1 VIVELRE
8 RFNRN
13 FDEAR
18 HLAMCDGL
26 ARRCGGPI
34 EFRLSETPCFIP
46 GSVATEIV
54 SAARTLIGQL
64 LDNPAYLAAAE
75 ALVPPEFRIAG
86 GETRPTFF
94 QVDFGLVRT
103 SAGIEG
109 RLVELQSFPSLY
121 AFQMLLAETVR
132 DTWGPPTLNPFLG
145 GLTRQQYIDIVGRAI
160 LGSHDPEEVVLIE
173 FEPDRQKTR
182 PDFVATES
190 LWGVRHVDF
199 RSLEREGRRLFART
213 DGRRTEVKRIYNRV
227 IPDELQKRGLTWPFP
242 PDADLD
248 VEWAGG
254 PDWYCRVSKFA
265 LPWLY
270 HPWVPRT
277 CFLSDVANLPA
288 DRQTWVLKPL
298 LSFAGG
304 GILFAPTD
312 EQLAAIPQDQHSQFV
327 VQERVSFAPL
337 VDTPHGQTQLEIRVM
352 LVRDG
357 DDYRAV
363 LPLGRMGRG
372 LMMGVDHNKGLS
384 WVGAAAVLIDESC

>member
-1 VIVELRE
+1 MIAELRE
-8 RFNRN
+8 RFNRD

-26 ARRCGGPI
+26 ASRCGGPI
-34 EFRLSETPCFIP
+34 EFRLSETPCFLP

-75 ALVPPEFRIAG
+75 ALVPPEFHIAG

-94 QVDFGLVRT
+94 QVDFGLVST
-103 SAGIEG
+103 PAGLEG

-121 AFQMLLAETVR
+121 AFQMLLAEAVR
-132 DTWGPPTLNPFLG
+132 DTWGPPTVSPFFG

-160 LGSHDPEEVVLIE
+160 LGSHEPEEVVLIE
-173 FEPDRQKTR
+173 IEPDRQKTR

-199 RSLEREGRRLFART
+199 RALEREGRRVFARI
-213 DGRRTEVKRIYNRV
+213 DGRRTPVKRIYNRV
-227 IPDELQKRGLTWPFP
+227 IPDELHKQGLRWPFP
-242 PDADLD
+242 PGADLE

-277 CFLSDVANLPA
+277 CFLSDVA
-288 DRQTWVLKPL
+288 
-298 LSFAGG
+298 
-304 GILFAPTD
+304 
-312 EQLAAIPQDQHSQFV
+312 
-327 VQERVSFAPL
+327 
-337 VDTPHGQTQLEIRVM
+337 
-352 LVRDG
+352 
-357 DDYRAV
+357 
-363 LPLGRMGRG
+363 
-372 LMMGVDHNKGLS
+372 
-384 WVGAAAVLIDESC
+384 